1 MAYIHELT
9 GWPQLSWDDQ
19 ALSQTLAAVRHK
31 QGRHLGRMEAMGF
44 ELRAEAS
51 ITSLTQ
57 EIVKSSAIEGE
68 KLNTD
73 EVRSSIARRLGMG
86 TAGLPNP
93 SREVEGVVAM
103 VIDAT
108 RNFDQPL
115 AADRLFDW
123 HAALFP
129 TGRSGIRKITVGA
142 WRTGEA
148 GPMQVV
154 SGPVGKE
161 RVHFEAPDAARLD
174 GEMQEFLSWF
184 GGGSG
189 VDPVIKA
196 AVAHFWYV
204 TIHPFADGNGR
215 IARAIADMALSQA
228 DGSKDRFYSMSAGIE
243 AERKEYYIQLE
254 SAQRGSLDIT
264 AWIAWFLGCLD
275 RATDAADDMLESV
288 VRKARLWQ
296 QVNTNPVND
305 RQRTVINRMLDNWEG
320 HMSTSKYARLANCS
334 TDTALRDIR
343 ELVER
348 GILIKN
354 EAGGRSTSYRL
365 ADPRE
370 Y

>member
-196 AVAHFWYV
+196 AVAHFWYE
-204 TIHPFADGNGR
+204 IGR
-215 IARAIADMALSQA
+215 AWCR
-228 DGSKDRFYSMSAGIE
+228 
-243 AERKEYYIQLE
+243 ER
-254 SAQRGSLDIT
+254 
-264 AWIAWFLGCLD
+264 
-275 RATDAADDMLESV
+275 V
-288 VRKARLWQ
+288 
-296 QVNTNPVND
+296 
-305 RQRTVINRMLDNWEG
+305 
-320 HMSTSKYARLANCS
+320 
-334 TDTALRDIR
+334 
-343 ELVER
+343 
-348 GILIKN
+348 
-354 EAGGRSTSYRL
+354 
-365 ADPRE
+365 
-370 Y
+370 